1 MTNSNFLGDPLQQAL
16 KQYFGYE
23 SFRKGQRE
31 IIEATLAGRD
41 TLAIMPTG
49 GGKSI
54 CFQLPALMQT
64 GVTIVIS
71 PLIALMQDQVTA
83 LKENGIGATFLN
95 STLTGRDN
103 HLRSQAIL
111 NGAIKLV
118 YVAPERLFAEQ
129 FLEFLNIV
137 KNKIGIAGFAV
148 DEAHCV
154 SEWGHD
160 FRPEY
165 RRLQQIRQLYPDVP
179 VIGLTATATERVRE
193 DISHQLA
200 LKQPYI
206 HVASFDRSNLYYEVV
221 PKQGNEQS
229 YANLLHQIKRLQGSG
244 IVYCLSRKRVD
255 EISDRLSQDGIEA
268 IPYHAGLGAKEREEN
283 QTRWIR
289 DDVQVMVATV
299 AFGMGINKPDVRF
312 VIHYDLPKNIEGY
325 YQESGRAGRDG
336 EDSHC
341 SLFLGYQDLETIKFL
356 IAQKVDPQ
364 TNEPLEAEQRIA
376 QQQLRQVVDYAEGL
390 ACRRTILLRYFGE
403 NFQGDCGNC
412 DNCLTPKPM
421 EDWTV
426 EAQKFLSCVARAKE
440 RFGSGH
446 IIDVL
451 RGSLNKKILQHGH
464 ENLSTH
470 GIGKDRSLDEWRQLA
485 RSLVHQGL
493 LSQTTDGYA
502 ILKLNDRSWE
512 VMRNQRN
519 VLLPIV
525 RDTESQSVSDR
536 SKANEGSSERS
547 SDVNILFERLRLLR
561 KNLADEQEVPPYVI
575 FSNATLSQMAEQQ
588 PTNRRDFAKLSGV
601 GTKKLEQYADDFI
614 AIILEHHLKY
624 PPVEPPTEL
633 SKSTKTAQEPVTSI
647 SKLSKAGTQRETLAM
662 YENGLDIDEIA
673 RDRNLK
679 PATIWTH
686 LVQLVESGYA
696 INCDCL
702 VPPERQTV
710 IYEALEAIGGDS
722 LRNLFDHLREE
733 YTYDEIKIIRAIW
746 QNEKEPL

>member
-1 MTNSNFLGDPLQQAL
+1 MTTSDSLQQAL

-23 SFRKGQRE
+23 TFRAGQRE
-31 IIEATLAGRD
+31 IIEANMAGRD

-54 CFQLPALMQT
+54 CFQLPALLKT
-64 GVTIVIS
+64 GVTIVVS

-95 STLTGRDN
+95 STLTGRESN
-103 HLRSQAIL
+103 QRSQAIL

-129 FLEFLNIV
+129 FLEFLNII
-137 KNKIGIAGFAV
+137 KGKMGIAGFAV

-165 RRLQQIRQLYPDVP
+165 RQLSRIRQLHPDVP
-179 VIGLTATATERVRE
+179 VIGLTATATERVRA
-193 DISHQLA
+193 DISQQLE
-200 LKQPYI
+200 LHQPYV
-206 HVASFDRSNLYYEVV
+206 HVASFNRSNLYYEVV
-221 PKQGNEQS
+221 PKQGNEQT
-229 YANLLHQIKRLQGSG
+229 YTNLLRQIKRIQGSG

-255 EISDRLSQDGIEA
+255 EISDRLRQDGIEA

-312 VIHYDLPKNIEGY
+312 VVHYDLPRNIEGY

-341 SLFLGYQDLETIKFL
+341 TLFLGYQDLETIKYL
-356 IAQKVDPQ
+356 IAQKVDPH

-376 QQQLRQVVDYAEGL
+376 QQQLRQVVDYAEGT

-403 NFQGDCGNC
+403 SFQGDCGNC

-426 EAQKFLSCVARAKE
+426 EAQKFLSCVARTKE
-440 RFGSGH
+440 RFGGTH
-446 IIDVL
+446 VIDVL
-451 RGSLNKKILQHGH
+451 RGSRKEKILQHGH

-470 GIGKDRSLDEWRQLA
+470 GIGKDRSLDEWRQLS

-493 LSQTTDGYA
+493 ITQTTDGYG
-502 ILKLNDRSWE
+502 ILKLNERSWE

-519 VLLPIV
+519 VLLPIE
-525 RDTESQSVSDR
+525 RDLVPSRVAEH
-536 SKANEGSSERS
+536 
-547 SDVNILFERLRLLR
+547 SDVSEHRIDIDILFERLRLLR
-561 KNLADEQEVPPYVI
+561 KNLADEQAVPPYVI
-575 FSNATLSQMAEQQ
+575 FSNATLTQMSEQQ
-588 PTNRRDFAKLSGV
+588 PTTLKDFAQLSGV
-601 GTKKLEQYADDFI
+601 GTKKLEQYADSFI
-614 AIILEHHLKY
+614 GLILEHHQKY
-624 PPVEPPTEL
+624 PPAEPTQ
-633 SKSTKTAQEPVTSI
+633 STKTTKNQKESATPKPKI
-647 SKLSKAGTQRETLAM
+647 SKASTQSETLEM
-662 YENGLDIDEIA
+662 YENGLDVDEIA
-673 RDRNLK
+673 RDRQLK
-679 PATIWTH
+679 AATVWTH
-686 LVQLVESGYA
+686 LVQLIESGYA
-696 INCDCL
+696 INCDRL
-702 VPPERQTV
+702 VTPERQTV
-710 IYEALEAIGGDS
+710 IYEALDAIGGDS

-733 YTYDEIKIIRAIW
+733 YAYDEIKIIRAIW

>member
-1 MTNSNFLGDPLQQAL
+1 MSNSDPLQQAL

-23 SFRKGQRE
+23 SFRAGQRE
-31 IIEATLAGRD
+31 IIEASMAGRD

-54 CFQLPALMQT
+54 CFQLPALLKT
-64 GVTIVIS
+64 GITIVVS

-95 STLTGRDN
+95 STLGYEQSRQ
-103 HLRSQAIL
+103 RSQAIL

-129 FLEFLNIV
+129 FLEFLEIV
-137 KNKIGIAGFAV
+137 KDKIGIAAFAI

-165 RRLQQIRQLYPDVP
+165 RQLSRIRQLYPEVP
-179 VIGLTATATERVRE
+179 MIGLTATATERVRE
-193 DISHQLA
+193 DISQQLQ

-206 HVASFDRSNLYYEVV
+206 HVASFNRNNLYYEVV
-221 PKQGNEQS
+221 PKQGTEQA
-229 YANLLHQIKRLQGSG
+229 YINLLQQIKKMQGSG

-255 EISDRLSQDGIEA
+255 EIAQRLREDGIEA
-268 IPYHAGLGAKEREEN
+268 IPYHAGLTPKQREEN

-289 DDVQVMVATV
+289 DDVQVMVATI

-312 VIHYDLPKNIEGY
+312 VIHYDIPRNIEGY

-341 SLFLGYQDLETIKFL
+341 TLFLGYGDLETIKYM
-356 IAQKVDPQ
+356 IAQKVDPS

-403 NFQGDCGNC
+403 HFHGDCANC
-412 DNCLTPKPM
+412 DNCLTPRPM

-440 RFGSGH
+440 RFGSAH

-451 RGSLNKKILQHGH
+451 RGSMNKKILQHGH

-470 GIGKDRSLDEWRQLA
+470 GIGKDRSVDEWRQLG
-485 RSLVHQGL
+485 RSLVHQGFL
-493 LSQTTDGYA
+493 NQTTDGYGV
-502 ILKLNDRSWE
+502 LKLNDHSWE
-512 VMRNQRN
+512 VMRNQRK
-519 VLLPIV
+519 VLLPIE
-525 RDTESQSVSDR
+525 RDTEPVSARDR
-536 SKANEGSSERS
+536 EVPERTV
-547 SDVNILFERLRLLR
+547 DVDILFERLRLLR
-561 KNLADEQEVPPYVI
+561 KNLADEQQVPPYVI
-575 FSNATLSQMAEQQ
+575 FSNATLNQMAEQQ
-588 PTNRRDFAKLSGV
+588 PITRKDFAKLSGV
-601 GTKKLEQYADDFI
+601 GEKKLEQYADDFM
-614 AIILEHHLKY
+614 AIILEHHQKYPQKY
-624 PPVEPPTEL
+624 PPLEPSEFEQSAKVKSQP
-633 SKSTKTAQEPVTSI
+633 SKS
-647 SKLSKAGTQRETLAM
+647 KLPKESTQRETLTM
-662 YENGLDIDEIA
+662 YESGLDVEEIA
-673 RDRNLK
+673 RDRHLK
-679 PATIWTH
+679 AATIWTH
-686 LVQLVESGYA
+686 LVQLIESGYA
-696 INCDCL
+696 INCDRL
-702 VPPERQTV
+702 IPPERQNV

>member
-1 MTNSNFLGDPLQQAL
+1 MSNSDSLQQAL

-23 SFRKGQRE
+23 SFRAGQRE
-31 IIEATLAGRD
+31 IIEASMAGRD

-54 CFQLPALMQT
+54 CFQLPALLKT
-64 GVTIVIS
+64 GVTIVVS

-95 STLTGRDN
+95 STLTNRESTQ
-103 HLRSQAIL
+103 RSQAIL

-129 FLEFLNIV
+129 FLEFLNII
-137 KNKIGIAGFAV
+137 KGKMGIAGFAV

-165 RRLQQIRQLYPDVP
+165 RQLSRIRQLHPDVP

-193 DISHQLA
+193 DISQQLQ

-206 HVASFDRSNLYYEVV
+206 HVASFNRSNLYYEVV
-221 PKQGNEQS
+221 PKQGNEQT
-229 YANLLHQIKRLQGSG
+229 YVNLLQQIKRLQGSG

-255 EISDRLSQDGIEA
+255 EIASRLREDGIEA
-268 IPYHAGLGAKEREEN
+268 IPYHAGLGNKEREEN

-341 SLFLGYQDLETIKFL
+341 TLFLGYGDLETIKFL

-376 QQQLRQVVDYAEGL
+376 QQQLRQVVDYAEGV

-403 NFQGDCGNC
+403 HFQGDCGNC
-412 DNCLTPKPM
+412 DNCLSPKPM

-426 EAQKFLSCVARAKE
+426 ESQKFLSCVARTKE
-440 RFGSGH
+440 RFGAGH
-446 IIDVL
+446 VIDVL
-451 RGSLNKKILQHGH
+451 RGSRKEKVLQHGH
-464 ENLSTH
+464 ENLSTY

-485 RSLVHQGL
+485 RSLTHQGFL
-493 LSQTTDGYA
+493 TQTTDGYG

-519 VLLPIV
+519 VLLPIE
-525 RDTESQSVSDR
+525 RDAEPTKAAERESTI
-536 SKANEGSSERS
+536 ERPV
-547 SDVNILFERLRLLR
+547 DVDILFERLRLLR

-575 FSNATLSQMAEQQ
+575 FSNATLNQMAEQQ
-588 PTNRRDFAKLSGV
+588 PTDRKDFAKLSGV
-601 GTKKLEQYADDFI
+601 GAKKLEQYADDFI
-614 AIILEHHLKY
+614 AIILDHHLKY
-624 PPVEPPTEL
+624 PPAEVTESTP
-633 SKSTKTAQEPVTSI
+633 SKVKQEATPK
-647 SKLSKAGTQRETLAM
+647 SKLSKASTQRETLTM

-673 RDRNLK
+673 RDRGLK
-679 PATIWTH
+679 PATVWTH
-686 LVQLVESGYA
+686 LVQLIEAGYA
-696 INCDCL
+696 INCDRL
-702 VPPERQTV
+702 VAPERQTV
-710 IYEALEAIGGDS
+710 IYEALDAIGGDS

-733 YTYDEIKIIRAIW
+733 YSYDEIKIIRAIW

>member
-1 MTNSNFLGDPLQQAL
+1 MTNSDPLQQAL

-23 SFRKGQRE
+23 TFRAGQRE
-31 IIEATLAGRD
+31 IIEAHLAGRD

-54 CFQLPALMQT
+54 CFQLPALLKT
-64 GVTIVIS
+64 GVTIVVS

-95 STLTGRDN
+95 STLGYEESRQ
-103 HLRSQAIL
+103 RSQAIL
-111 NGAIKLV
+111 NGTIKLV

-129 FLEFLNIV
+129 FLEFLSIINGKMGV
-137 KNKIGIAGFAV
+137 AGFAI

-165 RRLQQIRQLYPDVP
+165 RQLSRIRQLYPDVP
-179 VIGLTATATERVRE
+179 MIGLTATATERVRE
-193 DISHQLA
+193 DISQQLQ
-200 LKQPYI
+200 LKQPYV
-206 HVASFDRSNLYYEVV
+206 HVASFNRANLYYEVV
-221 PKQGNEQS
+221 PKQGVEQS
-229 YANLLHQIKRLQGSG
+229 YTNLLRQIKRLQGSG

-255 EISDRLSQDGIEA
+255 EISDRLKQDGIDA
-268 IPYHAGLGAKEREEN
+268 IPYHAGLTPKQREEN

-312 VIHYDLPKNIEGY
+312 VIHYDIPRNIEGY

-341 SLFLGYQDLETIKFL
+341 TLFLGYGDLETIKYM

-364 TNEPLEAEQRIA
+364 TNDPLEAEQRIA

-390 ACRRTILLRYFGE
+390 DCRRSILLRYFGE
-403 NFQGDCGNC
+403 NFHGDCDNC

-426 EAQKFLSCVARAKE
+426 EAQKFLSCIARTKE
-440 RFGSGH
+440 KFGGTH
-446 IIDVL
+446 IIEVL
-451 RGSLNKKILQHGH
+451 RGSLNKKVLQHGH
-464 ENLSTH
+464 EHLSTH
-470 GIGKDRSLDEWRQLA
+470 GIGKDRSLDEWKQLS

-493 LSQTTDGYA
+493 LTQTTDGYG
-502 ILKLNDRSWE
+502 ILKLNERSWE
-512 VMRNQRN
+512 VMRNQRH
-519 VLLPIV
+519 VLLPIEH
-525 RDTESQSVSDR
+525 DATPATDR
-536 SKANEGSSERS
+536 PVSERGERS
-547 SDVNILFERLRLLR
+547 VDVDILFERLRLLR
-561 KNLADEQEVPPYVI
+561 KNLADEQAVPPYVI
-575 FSNATLSQMAEQQ
+575 FSNATLNQMAEQQ
-588 PTNRRDFAKLSGV
+588 PTTHKDFAKLSGV
-601 GTKKLEQYADDFI
+601 GAKKLEQYADDFI
-614 AIILEHHLKY
+614 AIILEHHQKY
-624 PPVEPPTEL
+624 PPVEPTESSQS
-633 SKSTKTAQEPVTSI
+633 SKVQSESI
-647 SKLSKAGTQRETLAM
+647 SSKSKLSKASTQRETLEM
-662 YENGLDIDEIA
+662 YEHGLDIEDIA
-673 RDRNLK
+673 RDRHLK

-696 INCDCL
+696 INCDRL
-702 VPPERQTV
+702 VTPERQTV

>member
-1 MTNSNFLGDPLQQAL
+1 MSNSDSLQQAL

-23 SFRKGQRE
+23 SFRAGQRE
-31 IIEATLAGRD
+31 IIEASLAGRD

-54 CFQLPALMQT
+54 CFQLPALLKT
-64 GVTIVIS
+64 GVTIVVS

-95 STLTGRDN
+95 STLSGRETN
-103 HLRSQAIL
+103 QRSQAIL

-129 FLEFLNIV
+129 FLEFLNII
-137 KNKIGIAGFAV
+137 KNKIGIAGFAI

-165 RRLQQIRQLYPDVP
+165 RQLSRIRQIFPDVP
-179 VIGLTATATERVRE
+179 MIGLTATATERVRE
-193 DISHQLA
+193 DISQQLE
-200 LKQPYI
+200 LKNPYI
-206 HVASFDRSNLYYEVV
+206 HVASFNRNNLYYEVV
-221 PKQGNEQS
+221 PKQGTEQT
-229 YANLLHQIKRLQGSG
+229 YVNLLRQIKRLQGSG
-244 IVYCLSRKRVD
+244 IVYCLSRKRVY
-255 EISDRLSQDGIEA
+255 EIASRLQEDGIEA
-268 IPYHAGLGAKEREEN
+268 IPYHAGLGNKEREEN

-289 DDVQVMVATV
+289 DDVQVMVATA

-312 VIHYDLPKNIEGY
+312 VIHYDLPRNIEGY

-341 SLFLGYQDLETIKFL
+341 TLFLGYQDLETIKYL
-356 IAQKVDPQ
+356 IAQKVDPH

-403 NFQGDCGNC
+403 HFHGDCANC

-426 EAQKFLSCVARAKE
+426 ESQKFLSCVARTKE
-440 RFGSGH
+440 RFGAGH

-451 RGSLNKKILQHGH
+451 RGSRKEKVLQHGH
-464 ENLSTH
+464 EHLSTY
-470 GIGKDRSLDEWRQLA
+470 GIGKDRSLDEWRQLS
-485 RSLVHQGL
+485 RSLIHQGYL
-493 LSQTTDGYA
+493 TQTTDGYA

-512 VMRNQRN
+512 VMRGQRN
-519 VLLPIV
+519 VLLPIE
-525 RDTESQSVSDR
+525 RGTESVAVSDR
-536 SKANEGSSERS
+536 EDVKERPV
-547 SDVNILFERLRLLR
+547 DVDILFERLRLLR

-575 FSNATLSQMAEQQ
+575 FSNATLNQMAEQQ
-588 PTNRRDFAKLSGV
+588 PTTRKDFAKLSGV
-601 GTKKLEQYADDFI
+601 GEKKLEQYADDFI

-624 PPVEPPTEL
+624 PPAETTEL
-633 SKSTKTAQEPVTSI
+633 TNSRVKQESVTPK
-647 SKLSKAGTQRETLAM
+647 SKLSKASTQRETLAM

-673 RDRNLK
+673 RDRGLK
-679 PATIWTH
+679 PATVWTH

-696 INCDCL
+696 INCDRL

>member
-1 MTNSNFLGDPLQQAL
+1 MSNSDSLQQAL

-23 SFRKGQRE
+23 SFRAGQRE
-31 IIEATLAGRD
+31 IIEASMAGRD

-54 CFQLPALMQT
+54 CFQLPALLKT
-64 GVTIVIS
+64 GVTIVVS

-95 STLTGRDN
+95 STLTNRESTQ
-103 HLRSQAIL
+103 RSQAIL

-129 FLEFLNIV
+129 FLEFLNII
-137 KNKIGIAGFAV
+137 KGKMGIAGFAV

-165 RRLQQIRQLYPDVP
+165 RQLSRIRQLHPDVP

-193 DISHQLA
+193 DISQQLQ

-206 HVASFDRSNLYYEVV
+206 HVASFNRSNLYYEVL
-221 PKQGNEQS
+221 PKQGNEQT
-229 YANLLHQIKRLQGSG
+229 YVNLFQQIKRSQGSG
-244 IVYCLSRKRVD
+244 IIYCLSRKRVD
-255 EISDRLSQDGIEA
+255 EIASRLREDGIEA

-341 SLFLGYQDLETIKFL
+341 TLFLGYQDLETIKYL

-376 QQQLRQVVDYAEGL
+376 QQQLRQVVDYAEGV

-403 NFQGDCGNC
+403 HFQGDCANC
-412 DNCLTPKPM
+412 DNCLSPKPM

-426 EAQKFLSCVARAKE
+426 ESQKFLSCVARTKE
-440 RFGSGH
+440 RFGAGH
-446 IIDVL
+446 VIDVL
-451 RGSLNKKILQHGH
+451 RGSRKEKILQHGH
-464 ENLSTH
+464 EHLSTY

-485 RSLVHQGL
+485 RSLTHQGFL
-493 LSQTTDGYA
+493 TQTTDGYGV
-502 ILKLNDRSWE
+502 LKLNDRSWE
-512 VMRNQRN
+512 VMRSQRN
-519 VLLPIV
+519 VLLPIE
-525 RDTESQSVSDR
+525 RDTEPA
-536 SKANEGSSERS
+536 KGTEREEARERPV
-547 SDVNILFERLRLLR
+547 DVDILFERLRLLR

-575 FSNATLSQMAEQQ
+575 FSNATLNQMAEQQ
-588 PTNRRDFAKLSGV
+588 PTDRKDFAKLSGV
-601 GTKKLEQYADDFI
+601 GAKKLEQYADDFI
-614 AIILEHHLKY
+614 GLILEHHQKY
-624 PPVEPPTEL
+624 PPAEITE
-633 SKSTKTAQEPVTSI
+633 STTSRVKQEAQPK
-647 SKLSKAGTQRETLAM
+647 SKLSKASTQRETLTM

-679 PATIWTH
+679 PATVWTH
-686 LVQLVESGYA
+686 LVQLIEAGYA
-696 INCDCL
+696 INCDRL
-702 VPPERQTV
+702 VAPERQTV
-710 IYEALEAIGGDS
+710 IYEALDAIGGDG

>member
-1 MTNSNFLGDPLQQAL
+1 MQSNDSLQQAL
-16 KQYFGYE
+16 KQYFGYD
-23 SFRKGQRE
+23 SFRAGQRE
-31 IIEATLAGRD
+31 IMEANLAGQD

-54 CFQLPALMQT
+54 CFQLPALLKT
-64 GVTIVIS
+64 GVTIVVS

-95 STLTGRDN
+95 STLSGRESTS
-103 HLRSQAIL
+103 RSQAIL

-118 YVAPERLFAEQ
+118 YVAPERLFNEQ

-137 KNKIGIAGFAV
+137 KNKVGIAGFAI

-165 RRLQQIRQLYPDVP
+165 RQLSRIRNSFSTVP
-179 VIGLTATATERVRE
+179 MIALTATATERVRA
-193 DISHQLA
+193 DIAQQLA
-200 LKQPYI
+200 LRQPYVHI
-206 HVASFDRSNLYYEVV
+206 ASFDRTNLYYEVV
-221 PKQGNEQS
+221 PKQGTEQS
-229 YANLLHQIKRLQGSG
+229 YIHLLRQIKKTQGAG
-244 IVYCLSRKRVD
+244 IIYCLSRKRVN
-255 EISDRLSQDGIEA
+255 EIAQRLREDGVDA
-268 IPYHAGLGAKEREEN
+268 IPYHAGLSAKEREEN

-289 DDVQVMVATV
+289 DDVQVMVATI

-325 YQESGRAGRDG
+325 YQESGRAGRDS

-341 SLFLGYQDLETIKFL
+341 TLFLGYQDLETIKYL
-356 IAQKVDPQ
+356 IAQKVDPH

-376 QQQLRQVVDYAEGL
+376 HQQLRQVVDYAEGL
-390 ACRRTILLRYFGE
+390 TCRRAILLRYFGE
-403 NFQGDCGNC
+403 NFHGNCRNC

-426 EAQKFLSCVARAKE
+426 ESQKFLSCVARTKE
-440 RFGSGH
+440 RFGAGH
-446 IIDVL
+446 LIDVL
-451 RGSLNKKILQHGH
+451 RGSRKEKVLQHQH
-464 ENLSTH
+464 DQLSTY
-470 GIGKDRSLDEWRQLA
+470 GIGKDRSLDEWRQLS
-485 RSLVHQGL
+485 RSLIHQGY

-502 ILKLNDRSWE
+502 ILKLNERSWD
-512 VMRNQRN
+512 VMRGQRQ
-519 VLLPIV
+519 VLLPIERDAEPVITDV
-525 RDTESQSVSDR
+525 RDR
-536 SKANEGSSERS
+536 GERAV
-547 SDVNILFERLRLLR
+547 DVEILFERLRLLR

-575 FSNATLSQMAEQQ
+575 FSNATLNQMAEQQ
-588 PTNRRDFAKLSGV
+588 PTSRRDFAKLSGV
-601 GTKKLEQYADDFI
+601 GAKKLEQYADDFI

-624 PPVEPPTEL
+624 PPPEPSEFTDSATVKNESIT
-633 SKSTKTAQEPVTSI
+633 SKSKS
-647 SKLSKAGTQRETLAM
+647 SKLATNRATLEM
-662 YENGLDIDEIA
+662 YENGSEIDDIA
-673 RDRNLK
+673 RDRGLK

-696 INCDCL
+696 INIARL

-710 IYEALEAIGGDS
+710 IYEALEAIGGDA

-733 YTYDEIKIIRAIW
+733 YTYDEIKIVRAIW
-746 QNEKEPL
+746 LNEKEPL

>member
-1 MTNSNFLGDPLQQAL
+1 MSNSDSLQQAL

-23 SFRKGQRE
+23 SFRAGQRE
-31 IIEATLAGRD
+31 IIEASMAGRD

-54 CFQLPALMQT
+54 CFQLPALLKT
-64 GVTIVIS
+64 GVTIVVS

-95 STLTGRDN
+95 STLTNRESTQ
-103 HLRSQAIL
+103 RSQAIL

-129 FLEFLNIV
+129 FLEFLNII
-137 KNKIGIAGFAV
+137 KGKMGIAGFAV

-165 RRLQQIRQLYPDVP
+165 RQLSRIRQLHPDVP

-193 DISHQLA
+193 DISQQLQ

-206 HVASFDRSNLYYEVV
+206 HVASFNRSNLYYEVV
-221 PKQGNEQS
+221 PKQGTEQT
-229 YANLLHQIKRLQGSG
+229 YVNLLQQIKRLQGSG

-255 EISDRLSQDGIEA
+255 EIASRLREDGIEA
-268 IPYHAGLGAKEREEN
+268 IPYHAGLGNKEREEN

-341 SLFLGYQDLETIKFL
+341 TLFLGYGDLETIKFL

-376 QQQLRQVVDYAEGL
+376 QQQLRQVVDYAEGV

-403 NFQGDCGNC
+403 HFQGDCGNC
-412 DNCLTPKPM
+412 DNCLSPKPM

-426 EAQKFLSCVARAKE
+426 ESQKFLSCVARTKE
-440 RFGSGH
+440 RFGAGH
-446 IIDVL
+446 VIDVL
-451 RGSLNKKILQHGH
+451 RGSRKEKVLQHGH
-464 ENLSTH
+464 ENLSTY

-485 RSLVHQGL
+485 RSLTHQGFL
-493 LSQTTDGYA
+493 TQTTDGYG

-519 VLLPIV
+519 VLLPIE
-525 RDTESQSVSDR
+525 RDAEPTKAAERESTI
-536 SKANEGSSERS
+536 ERPV
-547 SDVNILFERLRLLR
+547 DVDILFERLRLLR

-575 FSNATLSQMAEQQ
+575 FSNATLNQMAEQQ
-588 PTNRRDFAKLSGV
+588 PTDRKDFAKLSGV
-601 GTKKLEQYADDFI
+601 GAKKLEQYADDFI
-614 AIILEHHLKY
+614 AIILDHHLKY
-624 PPVEPPTEL
+624 PPAEVTESTP
-633 SKSTKTAQEPVTSI
+633 SKVKQEATPK
-647 SKLSKAGTQRETLAM
+647 SKLSKASTQRETLTM

-673 RDRNLK
+673 RDRGLK
-679 PATIWTH
+679 PATVWTH
-686 LVQLVESGYA
+686 LVQLIEAGYA
-696 INCDCL
+696 INCDRL
-702 VPPERQTV
+702 VAPERQTV
-710 IYEALEAIGGDS
+710 IYEALDAIGGDS

-733 YTYDEIKIIRAIW
+733 YSYDEIKIIRAIW

>member
-1 MTNSNFLGDPLQQAL
+1 MSNSDSLQQAL

-23 SFRKGQRE
+23 SFRAGQRE
-31 IIEATLAGRD
+31 IIEASMAGRD

-54 CFQLPALMQT
+54 CFQLPALLKT
-64 GVTIVIS
+64 GVTIVVS

-95 STLTGRDN
+95 STLTNRESTQ
-103 HLRSQAIL
+103 RSQAIL

-129 FLEFLNIV
+129 FLEFLNII
-137 KNKIGIAGFAV
+137 KGKMGIAGFAV

-165 RRLQQIRQLYPDVP
+165 RQLSRIRQLHPDVP

-193 DISHQLA
+193 DISQQLQ
-200 LKQPYI
+200 LKHPYI
-206 HVASFDRSNLYYEVV
+206 HVASFNRSNLYYEVV
-221 PKQGNEQS
+221 PKQGNEQT
-229 YANLLHQIKRLQGSG
+229 YVNLLKQIKRLQGSG

-255 EISDRLSQDGIEA
+255 EIASRLREDGIEA
-268 IPYHAGLGAKEREEN
+268 IPYHAGLGNKEREEN

-341 SLFLGYQDLETIKFL
+341 TLFLGYGDLETIKFL

-376 QQQLRQVVDYAEGL
+376 QQQLRQVVDYAEGV

-403 NFQGDCGNC
+403 HFQGDCGNC
-412 DNCLTPKPM
+412 DNCLSPKPM

-426 EAQKFLSCVARAKE
+426 ESQKFLSCVARTKE
-440 RFGSGH
+440 RFGAGH
-446 IIDVL
+446 VIDVL
-451 RGSLNKKILQHGH
+451 RGSRKEKVLQHGH
-464 ENLSTH
+464 ENLSTY

-485 RSLVHQGL
+485 RSLTHQGFL
-493 LSQTTDGYA
+493 TQTTDGYG

-519 VLLPIV
+519 VLLPIE
-525 RDTESQSVSDR
+525 RDAEPTKAAERESTI
-536 SKANEGSSERS
+536 ERPV
-547 SDVNILFERLRLLR
+547 DVDILFERLRLLR

-575 FSNATLSQMAEQQ
+575 FSNATLNQMAEQQ
-588 PTNRRDFAKLSGV
+588 PTDRRDFAKLSGV
-601 GTKKLEQYADDFI
+601 GAKKLEQYADDFI
-614 AIILEHHLKY
+614 AIILDHHLKY
-624 PPVEPPTEL
+624 PPAEISESNPSRV
-633 SKSTKTAQEPVTSI
+633 KQEATPK
-647 SKLSKAGTQRETLAM
+647 SKLSKASTQRETLAM

-673 RDRNLK
+673 RDRGLK
-679 PATIWTH
+679 PATVWTH
-686 LVQLVESGYA
+686 LVQLIEAGYA
-696 INCDCL
+696 INCDRL
-702 VPPERQTV
+702 VAPERQTV
-710 IYEALEAIGGDS
+710 IYEALDAIGGDS

-733 YTYDEIKIIRAIW
+733 YSYDEIKIIRAIW

>member
-1 MTNSNFLGDPLQQAL
+1 MTMPTSDSLQQAL
-16 KQYFGYE
+16 KQYFGYD
-23 SFRKGQRE
+23 SFRAGQRE
-31 IIEATLAGRD
+31 IIEAHLAGRD

-54 CFQLPALMQT
+54 CFQLPALIKT
-64 GVTIVIS
+64 GVTIVVS

-95 STLTGRDN
+95 SSLSYRETQQ
-103 HLRSQAIL
+103 RSQAIL
-111 NGAIKLV
+111 NGTIKLV

-129 FLEFLNIV
+129 FLEFLNII
-137 KNKIGIAGFAV
+137 KNSIGIAGFAI

-165 RRLQQIRQLYPDVP
+165 RQLSRLRQIYPDVP

-193 DISHQLA
+193 DIAQQLQ
-200 LKQPYI
+200 LQQPYI
-206 HVASFDRSNLYYEVV
+206 HIASFNRTNLYYEVV
-221 PKQGNEQS
+221 PKQGTEQS
-229 YANLLHQIKRLQGSG
+229 YVNLLQQIKRSQGSG
-244 IVYCLSRKRVD
+244 IVYCLSRKRVN
-255 EISDRLSQDGIEA
+255 EISDRLREDGIDA
-268 IPYHAGLGAKEREEN
+268 IPYHAGLTAKVREEN

-289 DDVQVMVATV
+289 DDVQIMVATI

-341 SLFLGYQDLETIKFL
+341 TLFMGYQDLETIKYL
-356 IAQKVDPQ
+356 IAQKVDRH

-376 QQQLRQVVDYAEGL
+376 QQQLRQVVDYAEG
-390 ACRRTILLRYFGE
+390 AICRRTILLRYFGE
-403 NFQGDCGNC
+403 GFGGECRNC

-440 RFGSGH
+440 RFGAGH
-446 IIDVL
+446 IIDIL

-464 ENLSTH
+464 DQLSTH
-470 GIGKDRSLDEWRQLA
+470 GIGKDRSLDEWRQLS
-485 RSLVHQGL
+485 RSLIHQGYL
-493 LSQTTDGYA
+493 TPTTDGYA

-512 VMRNQRN
+512 VMRGQKN
-519 VLLPIV
+519 VLLPIE
-525 RDTESQSVSDR
+525 RETEP
-536 SKANEGSSERS
+536 AIASEREQTQERS
-547 SDVNILFERLRLLR
+547 VDVEILFERLRLLR

-575 FSNATLSQMAEQQ
+575 FSNATLNQMAERQ
-588 PTNRRDFAKLSGV
+588 PTTRKDFAKLSGV
-601 GTKKLEQYADDFI
+601 GDKKLEQYADDFM
-614 AIILEHHLKY
+614 AIIRQHHEKY
-624 PPVEPPTEL
+624 PPAETSEDDYPEPKQKSAAPK
-633 SKSTKTAQEPVTSI
+633 SKI
-647 SKLSKAGTQRETLAM
+647 SKASTQRETLAM
-662 YENGLDIDEIA
+662 YENGADIDEIA
-673 RDRNLK
+673 RDRGLK
-679 PATIWTH
+679 PATVWTH
-686 LVQLVESGYA
+686 LVQLIESGYA
-696 INCDCL
+696 INCDRL
-702 VPPERQTV
+702 VSPERQTV

-722 LRNLFDHLREE
+722 LLNLFDHLREE
-733 YTYDEIKIIRAIW
+733 YTYDEIKIVRAIW

>member
-1 MTNSNFLGDPLQQAL
+1 MSNSDSLQQAL

-23 SFRKGQRE
+23 SFRAGQRE
-31 IIEATLAGRD
+31 IIEASMAGRD

-54 CFQLPALMQT
+54 CFQLPALLKT
-64 GVTIVIS
+64 GVTIVVS

-95 STLTGRDN
+95 STLTNRESTQ
-103 HLRSQAIL
+103 RSQAIL

-129 FLEFLNIV
+129 FLEFLNII
-137 KNKIGIAGFAV
+137 KGKMGIAGFAV

-165 RRLQQIRQLYPDVP
+165 RQLSRIRQLHPDVP

-193 DISHQLA
+193 DISQQLQ

-206 HVASFDRSNLYYEVV
+206 HVASFNRSNLYYEVV
-221 PKQGNEQS
+221 PKQGNEQT
-229 YANLLHQIKRLQGSG
+229 YVNLLQQIKRLQGSG

-255 EISDRLSQDGIEA
+255 EIASRLREDGIEA
-268 IPYHAGLGAKEREEN
+268 IPYHAGLGNKEREEN

-341 SLFLGYQDLETIKFL
+341 TLFLGYGDLETIKFL

-376 QQQLRQVVDYAEGL
+376 QQQLRQVVDYAEGV

-403 NFQGDCGNC
+403 HFQGDCGNC
-412 DNCLTPKPM
+412 DNCLSPKPM

-426 EAQKFLSCVARAKE
+426 ESQKFLSCVARTKE
-440 RFGSGH
+440 RFGAGH
-446 IIDVL
+446 VIDVL
-451 RGSLNKKILQHGH
+451 RGSRKEKVLQHGH
-464 ENLSTH
+464 ENLSTY

-485 RSLVHQGL
+485 RSLTHQGFL
-493 LSQTTDGYA
+493 TQTTDGYG

-519 VLLPIV
+519 VLLPIE
-525 RDTESQSVSDR
+525 RDAEHAKTTDR
-536 SKANEGSSERS
+536 EGSRERPV
-547 SDVNILFERLRLLR
+547 DVDILFERLRLLR

-575 FSNATLSQMAEQQ
+575 FSNATLNQMAEQQ
-588 PTNRRDFAKLSGV
+588 PTDRKDFAKLSGV
-601 GTKKLEQYADDFI
+601 GAKKLEQYADDFI
-614 AIILEHHLKY
+614 AIILDHHLKY
-624 PPVEPPTEL
+624 PPAEITESTP
-633 SKSTKTAQEPVTSI
+633 SKVKQEATPK
-647 SKLSKAGTQRETLAM
+647 SKLSKASTQRETLAM
-662 YENGLDIDEIA
+662 YENGLDIDDIA
-673 RDRNLK
+673 RDRGLK
-679 PATIWTH
+679 PATVWTH
-686 LVQLVESGYA
+686 LVQLIEAGYA
-696 INCDCL
+696 INCDRL
-702 VPPERQTV
+702 VAPERQTV
-710 IYEALEAIGGDS
+710 IYEALDAIGGDS

-733 YTYDEIKIIRAIW
+733 YSYDEIKIIRAIW

>member
-1 MTNSNFLGDPLQQAL
+1 MSNSDSLQQAL

-23 SFRKGQRE
+23 SFRAGQRE
-31 IIEATLAGRD
+31 IIEANMAGRD

-54 CFQLPALMQT
+54 CFQLPALLKT
-64 GVTIVIS
+64 GVTIVVS

-95 STLTGRDN
+95 STLSGREN
-103 HLRSQAIL
+103 NLRSQAIL
-111 NGAIKLV
+111 NGAIKLI
-118 YVAPERLFAEQ
+118 YVAPERLFSEQ
-129 FLEFLNIV
+129 FLEFLNII
-137 KNKIGIAGFAV
+137 KGKMGIAGFAV

-160 FRPEY
+160 FRPDY
-165 RRLQQIRQLYPDVP
+165 RQLSRIRQLHPDVP
-179 VIGLTATATERVRE
+179 MIGLTATATERVRE
-193 DISHQLA
+193 DISQQLK
-200 LKQPYI
+200 LQQPYI
-206 HVASFDRSNLYYEVV
+206 HVASFNRSNLYYEVF
-221 PKQGNEQS
+221 PKQGNEQT
-229 YANLLHQIKRLQGSG
+229 YVNLLRQIKKLQGSG

-255 EISDRLSQDGIEA
+255 EIASRLREDGIEA
-268 IPYHAGLGAKEREEN
+268 IPYHAGLGNKEREEN

-289 DDVQVMVATV
+289 DDVQIMVATV

-312 VIHYDLPKNIEGY
+312 VIHYDLPRNIEGY

-341 SLFLGYQDLETIKFL
+341 TLFLGYQDLETIKYL
-356 IAQKVDPQ
+356 IAQKVDPL

-376 QQQLRQVVDYAEGL
+376 QQQLRQVVDYAEGT

-403 NFQGDCGNC
+403 GFQGDCANC

-426 EAQKFLSCVARAKE
+426 ETQKFLSCVARAKE

-493 LSQTTDGYA
+493 LTQTTDGYG

-519 VLLPIV
+519 VLLPIE
-525 RDTESQSVSDR
+525 RDVEPTKSTDR
-536 SKANEGSSERS
+536 EAAKERS
-547 SDVNILFERLRLLR
+547 VDVDILFERLRLLR

-575 FSNATLSQMAEQQ
+575 FSNATLNQMAEQQ
-588 PTNRRDFAKLSGV
+588 PTDRKDFAKLSGV
-601 GTKKLEQYADDFI
+601 GAKKLEQYADDFI

-624 PPVEPPTEL
+624 PPAEITE
-633 SKSTKTAQEPVTSI
+633 STTSRAKQEASPK
-647 SKLSKAGTQRETLAM
+647 SKLSKASTQRETLEM
-662 YENGLDIDEIA
+662 YENGLDIDDIA
-673 RDRNLK
+673 RDRGLK
-679 PATIWTH
+679 PATVWTH
-686 LVQLVESGYA
+686 LVQLIEAGYA
-696 INCDCL
+696 INCDRL
-702 VPPERQTV
+702 VAPERQTV
-710 IYEALEAIGGDS
+710 IYEALDAIGGDG

-733 YTYDEIKIIRAIW
+733 YSYDEIKIIRAIW

>member
-1 MTNSNFLGDPLQQAL
+1 MTNSDSLHQAL

-23 SFRKGQRE
+23 SFRAGQRE
-31 IIEATLAGRD
+31 IIEASMAGRD

-54 CFQLPALMQT
+54 CFQLPALLQS
-64 GVTIVIS
+64 GVTIVVS

-95 STLTGRDN
+95 STLTGRES
-103 HLRSQAIL
+103 HHRSQAIL
-111 NGAIKLV
+111 NGEIKLV

-129 FLEFLNIV
+129 FLEFLNII
-137 KNKIGIAGFAV
+137 KNKMGIAGFAI

-165 RRLQQIRQLYPDVP
+165 RQLSRIRKIYPEVP
-179 VIGLTATATERVRE
+179 MIGLTATATERVRE
-193 DISHQLA
+193 DIAQQLQ

-206 HVASFDRSNLYYEVV
+206 HVASFNRSNLYYEVV

-229 YANLLHQIKRLQGSG
+229 YINLLRQIKRIQGSG
-244 IVYCLSRKRVD
+244 IVYCLSRKRVN
-255 EISDRLSQDGIEA
+255 EISDRLREDGIEA

-312 VIHYDLPKNIEGY
+312 VIHYDIPKNIEGY

-341 SLFLGYQDLETIKFL
+341 TLFLGYQDLETIKYL
-356 IAQKVDPQ
+356 IAQKVDPE
-364 TNEPLEAEQRIA
+364 TNDPLEAEQRIA
-376 QQQLRQVVDYAEGL
+376 QQQLRQVVDYAEGS

-403 NFQGDCGNC
+403 NFHGDCANC

-426 EAQKFLSCVARAKE
+426 EAQKFLSCVARTKE
-440 RFGSGH
+440 RFGGAH
-446 IIDVL
+446 IIEVL
-451 RGSLNKKILQHGH
+451 RGSRKEKILQHGH
-464 ENLSTH
+464 DQLSTH
-470 GIGKDRSLDEWRQLA
+470 GIGKDHSLDEWRQLS

-493 LSQTTDGYA
+493 LTQTTDGYG

-519 VLLPIV
+519 VLLPIEHDANPAPV
-525 RDTESQSVSDR
+525 TEHESA
-536 SKANEGSSERS
+536 KERPV
-547 SDVNILFERLRLLR
+547 DVNILFERLRLLR
-561 KNLADEQEVPPYVI
+561 KNLADEQKVPPYVI
-575 FSNATLSQMAEQQ
+575 FSNATLNQMADQQ
-588 PTNRRDFAKLSGV
+588 PTTHRDFEKLSGV
-601 GTKKLEQYADDFI
+601 GAKKLEQYADDFI
-614 AIILEHHLKY
+614 GIILEHHQQY
-624 PPVEPPTEL
+624 PPAEPTE
-633 SKSTKTAQEPVTSI
+633 SS
-647 SKLSKAGTQRETLAM
+647 
-662 YENGLDIDEIA
+662 
-673 RDRNLK
+673 
-679 PATIWTH
+679 
-686 LVQLVESGYA
+686 
-696 INCDCL
+696 
-702 VPPERQTV
+702 
-710 IYEALEAIGGDS
+710 
-722 LRNLFDHLREE
+722 
-733 YTYDEIKIIRAIW
+733 
-746 QNEKEPL
+746 

>member
-1 MTNSNFLGDPLQQAL
+1 MSNSDSLQQAL

-23 SFRKGQRE
+23 SFRAGQRE
-31 IIEATLAGRD
+31 IIEASMAGRD

-54 CFQLPALMQT
+54 CFQLPALLKT
-64 GVTIVIS
+64 GVTIVVS

-95 STLTGRDN
+95 STLTNRESTQ
-103 HLRSQAIL
+103 RSQAIL

-129 FLEFLNIV
+129 FLEFLNII
-137 KNKIGIAGFAV
+137 KGKMGIAGFAV

-165 RRLQQIRQLYPDVP
+165 RQLSRIRQLHPDVP

-193 DISHQLA
+193 DISQQLQ

-206 HVASFDRSNLYYEVV
+206 HVASFNRSNLYYEVV
-221 PKQGNEQS
+221 PKQGTEQT
-229 YANLLHQIKRLQGSG
+229 YVNLLQQIKRLQGSG

-255 EISDRLSQDGIEA
+255 EIASRLREDGIEA
-268 IPYHAGLGAKEREEN
+268 IPYHAGLGNKEREEN

-341 SLFLGYQDLETIKFL
+341 TLFLGYGDLETIKFL

-376 QQQLRQVVDYAEGL
+376 QQQLRQVVDYAEGV

-403 NFQGDCGNC
+403 HFQGDCGNC
-412 DNCLTPKPM
+412 DNCLSPKPM

-426 EAQKFLSCVARAKE
+426 ESQKFLSCVARTKE
-440 RFGSGH
+440 RFGAGH
-446 IIDVL
+446 VIDVL
-451 RGSLNKKILQHGH
+451 RGSRKEKVLQHGH
-464 ENLSTH
+464 ENLSTY

-485 RSLVHQGL
+485 RSLTHQGFL
-493 LSQTTDGYA
+493 TQTTDGYG

-519 VLLPIV
+519 VLLPIE
-525 RDTESQSVSDR
+525 RDAEPAKTADRDESR
-536 SKANEGSSERS
+536 ERPV
-547 SDVNILFERLRLLR
+547 DVDILFERLRLLR

-575 FSNATLSQMAEQQ
+575 FSNATLNQMAEQQ
-588 PTNRRDFAKLSGV
+588 PTDRKDFAKLSGV
-601 GTKKLEQYADDFI
+601 GAKKLEQYADDFI
-614 AIILEHHLKY
+614 AIILDHHLKY
-624 PPVEPPTEL
+624 PPAEATESTP
-633 SKSTKTAQEPVTSI
+633 SKVKQEATPK
-647 SKLSKAGTQRETLAM
+647 SKLSKASTQRETLAM
-662 YENGLDIDEIA
+662 YENGLDIDDIA
-673 RDRNLK
+673 RDRGLK
-679 PATIWTH
+679 PATVWTH
-686 LVQLVESGYA
+686 LVQLIEAGYA
-696 INCDCL
+696 INCDRL
-702 VPPERQTV
+702 VAPERQTV
-710 IYEALEAIGGDS
+710 IYEALDAIGGDS

-733 YTYDEIKIIRAIW
+733 YSYDEIKIIRAIW

>member
-1 MTNSNFLGDPLQQAL
+1 MSNSDSLQQAL

-23 SFRKGQRE
+23 SFRAGQRE
-31 IIEATLAGRD
+31 IIEASMAGRD

-54 CFQLPALMQT
+54 CFQLPALLKT
-64 GVTIVIS
+64 GVTIVVS

-95 STLTGRDN
+95 STLTNRESTQ
-103 HLRSQAIL
+103 RSQAIL

-129 FLEFLNIV
+129 FLEFLNII
-137 KNKIGIAGFAV
+137 KGKMGIAGFAV

-165 RRLQQIRQLYPDVP
+165 RQLSRIRQLHPDVP

-193 DISHQLA
+193 DISQQLQ

-206 HVASFDRSNLYYEVV
+206 HVASFNRSNLYYEVV
-221 PKQGNEQS
+221 PKQGTEQT
-229 YANLLHQIKRLQGSG
+229 YVNLLQQIKRLQGSG

-255 EISDRLSQDGIEA
+255 EIASRLREDGIEA
-268 IPYHAGLGAKEREEN
+268 IPYHAGLGNKEREEN

-341 SLFLGYQDLETIKFL
+341 TLFLGYGDLETIKFL

-376 QQQLRQVVDYAEGL
+376 QQQLRQVVDYAEGV

-403 NFQGDCGNC
+403 HFHGDCGNC
-412 DNCLTPKPM
+412 DNCLSPKPM

-426 EAQKFLSCVARAKE
+426 ESQKFLSCVARTKE
-440 RFGSGH
+440 RFGAGH
-446 IIDVL
+446 VIDVL
-451 RGSLNKKILQHGH
+451 RGSRKEKVLQHGH
-464 ENLSTH
+464 ENLSTY

-485 RSLVHQGL
+485 RSLTHQGFL
-493 LSQTTDGYA
+493 TQTTDGYG

-519 VLLPIV
+519 VLLPIE
-525 RDTESQSVSDR
+525 RDAEPTKAAERESTI
-536 SKANEGSSERS
+536 ERPV
-547 SDVNILFERLRLLR
+547 DVDILFERLRLLR

-575 FSNATLSQMAEQQ
+575 FSNATLNQMAEQQ
-588 PTNRRDFAKLSGV
+588 PTDRKDFAKLSGV
-601 GTKKLEQYADDFI
+601 GAKKLEQYADDFI
-614 AIILEHHLKY
+614 AIILDHHLKY
-624 PPVEPPTEL
+624 PPAEVTESTP
-633 SKSTKTAQEPVTSI
+633 SKVKQEATPK
-647 SKLSKAGTQRETLAM
+647 SKLSKASTQRETLTM

-673 RDRNLK
+673 RDRGLK
-679 PATIWTH
+679 PATVWTH
-686 LVQLVESGYA
+686 LVQLIEAGYA
-696 INCDCL
+696 INCDRL
-702 VPPERQTV
+702 VAPERQTV
-710 IYEALEAIGGDS
+710 IYEALDAIGGDS
-722 LRNLFDHLREE
+722 LRNLFEHLREE
-733 YTYDEIKIIRAIW
+733 YSYDEIKIIRAIW

>member
-1 MTNSNFLGDPLQQAL
+1 MSNSDSLQQAL

-23 SFRKGQRE
+23 SFRAGQRE
-31 IIEATLAGRD
+31 IIEASMAGRD

-54 CFQLPALMQT
+54 CFQLPALLKT
-64 GVTIVIS
+64 GVTIVVS

-95 STLTGRDN
+95 STLTNRESTQ
-103 HLRSQAIL
+103 RSQAIL

-129 FLEFLNIV
+129 FLEFLNIIKGKMGV
-137 KNKIGIAGFAV
+137 AGFAV

-165 RRLQQIRQLYPDVP
+165 RQLSRIRQLHPDVP

-193 DISHQLA
+193 DISQQLQ

-206 HVASFDRSNLYYEVV
+206 HVASFNRSNLYYEVV
-221 PKQGNEQS
+221 PKQGTEQT
-229 YANLLHQIKRLQGSG
+229 YVNLLQQIKRLQGSG

-255 EISDRLSQDGIEA
+255 EIASRLREDGIEA
-268 IPYHAGLGAKEREEN
+268 IPYHAGLGNKEREEN

-341 SLFLGYQDLETIKFL
+341 TLFLGYGDLETIKFL
-356 IAQKVDPQ
+356 ISQKVDPQ

-376 QQQLRQVVDYAEGL
+376 QQQLRQVVDYAEGV

-403 NFQGDCGNC
+403 HFHGDCGNC
-412 DNCLTPKPM
+412 DNCLSPKPM

-426 EAQKFLSCVARAKE
+426 ESQKFLSCVARTKE
-440 RFGSGH
+440 RFGAGH
-446 IIDVL
+446 VIDVL
-451 RGSLNKKILQHGH
+451 RGSRKEKVLQHGH
-464 ENLSTH
+464 ENLSTY

-485 RSLVHQGL
+485 RSLTHQGFL
-493 LSQTTDGYA
+493 TQTTDGYG

-519 VLLPIV
+519 VLLPIE
-525 RDTESQSVSDR
+525 RDAEPTKAAERESTI
-536 SKANEGSSERS
+536 ERPV
-547 SDVNILFERLRLLR
+547 DVDILFERLRLLR

-575 FSNATLSQMAEQQ
+575 FSNATLNQMAEQQ
-588 PTNRRDFAKLSGV
+588 PTDRKDFAKLSGV
-601 GTKKLEQYADDFI
+601 GAKKLEQYADDFI
-614 AIILEHHLKY
+614 AIILDHHLKY
-624 PPVEPPTEL
+624 PPAEITESTP
-633 SKSTKTAQEPVTSI
+633 SKVIQEATPK
-647 SKLSKAGTQRETLAM
+647 SKLSKASTQRETLAM

-673 RDRNLK
+673 RDRGLK
-679 PATIWTH
+679 PATVWTH
-686 LVQLVESGYA
+686 LVQLIEAGYA
-696 INCDCL
+696 INCDRL
-702 VPPERQTV
+702 VAPERQTV
-710 IYEALEAIGGDS
+710 IYEALDAIGGDS

-733 YTYDEIKIIRAIW
+733 YSYDEIKIIRAIW